1 MLPYPDASRALATPV
16 EFPDE
21 SCAIRSFSI
30 DTRTLREGELFIALP
45 GERSDGHDHV
55 IAAFRRGASGALV
68 QKKRQDGVVKALR
81 QEGLT
86 PRNILA
92 VEDPAAAMA
101 SLARHYRDGLSV
113 KTIVIT
119 GSVGKTTTKEFLH
132 FLLKQK
138 YPTLAT
144 EGNLNNHLGVPIMI
158 SRIKPDHAF
167 AVLEAGASHAGEI
180 DYLASMIRPMSAIL
194 TPIGPAHLQGFGT
207 LENVY
212 RAKTEVLRYLSTD
225 SPMVVPDHDERLH
238 QLLRDSGKRFIRAG
252 SSARADYHFSDV
264 RVRNG
269 MVRFKVNETS
279 TFSFPGQASFLAL
292 NATLAIA
299 LADQLGVSIAEM
311 PSEWA
316 DLELVSGRFCETVL
330 PNGIRVIDD
339 SYNASPLAFATAI
352 EAFRK
357 ITANGK
363 KILVFADMLELGAD
377 EVCYHREIGEKI
389 ALSGI
394 DAAYAFGDR
403 SRNSIDVIR
412 ERSRE
417 ILDARHFSSADD
429 LVSALGKLLRPGDLV
444 LLKGSRGMRVE
455 KVLAG
460 IERIGF

>member
-1 MLPYPDASRALATPV
+1 VLSYPDASRVLATPV

-30 DTRTLREGELFIALP
+30 DTRTLREGELFVALH
-45 GERSDGHDHV
+45 GGRSDGHDHAV
-55 IAAFRRGASGALV
+55 EAFRCGASGALV
-68 QKKRQDGVVKALR
+68 QKQRQEGVVKALS
-81 QEGLT
+81 QAGLT
-86 PRNILA
+86 PRNILG
-92 VEDPAAAMA
+92 VEDPAVAMA
-101 SLARHYRDGLSV
+101 SLARYYRDGLSV

-119 GSVGKTTTKEFLH
+119 GSVGKTTTKEFLY

-144 EGNLNNHLGVPIMI
+144 AGNLNNHLGVPIMI
-158 SRIKPDHAF
+158 SRIETDHAF

-180 DYLASMIRPMSAIL
+180 DYLSSMIRPVAAIL
-194 TPIGPAHLQGFGT
+194 TPIGPAHLEGFGT

-212 RAKTEVLRYLSTD
+212 RAKTEVLRYLSTN
-225 SPMVVPDHDERLH
+225 SPIIVPDHDERLH
-238 QLLRDSGKRFIRAG
+238 QLLCDSGKRFIRAG
-252 SSARADYHFSDV
+252 SSAHADYRFSDV
-264 RVRNG
+264 CVQNG
-269 MVRFKVNETS
+269 MVRFKVNGTS
-279 TFSFPGQASFLAL
+279 TFSFHGQAPFLAL

-299 LADQLGVSIAEM
+299 LADQLGVPIAEM

-316 DLELVSGRFCETVL
+316 GLELVSGRFCETVL
-330 PNGIRVIDD
+330 SNGIRVIDD

-352 EAFRK
+352 ETFQK

-377 EVCYHREIGEKI
+377 EDCYHREIGEKI

-394 DAAYAFGDR
+394 DAAYAFGDC
-403 SRNSIDVIR
+403 SRNSINVIH

-417 ILDARHFSSADD
+417 ILDARHFPTADD
-429 LVSALGKLLRPGDLV
+429 LTNALEKVLRPGDLV

-460 IERIGF
+460 IKQIDF

>member
-1 MLPYPDASRALATPV
+1 
-16 EFPDE
+16 
-21 SCAIRSFSI
+21 
-30 DTRTLREGELFIALP
+30 
-45 GERSDGHDHV
+45 
-55 IAAFRRGASGALV
+55 
-68 QKKRQDGVVKALR
+68 
-81 QEGLT
+81 
-86 PRNILA
+86 
-92 VEDPAAAMA
+92 
-101 SLARHYRDGLSV
+101 
-113 KTIVIT
+113 
-119 GSVGKTTTKEFLH
+119 
-132 FLLKQK
+132 
-138 YPTLAT
+138 
-144 EGNLNNHLGVPIMI
+144 MI

>member
-1 MLPYPDASRALATPV
+1 
-16 EFPDE
+16 
-21 SCAIRSFSI
+21 
-30 DTRTLREGELFIALP
+30 
-45 GERSDGHDHV
+45 
-55 IAAFRRGASGALV
+55 
-68 QKKRQDGVVKALR
+68 
-81 QEGLT
+81 
-86 PRNILA
+86 
-92 VEDPAAAMA
+92 
-101 SLARHYRDGLSV
+101 
-113 KTIVIT
+113 
-119 GSVGKTTTKEFLH
+119 
-132 FLLKQK
+132 
-138 YPTLAT
+138 
-144 EGNLNNHLGVPIMI
+144 
-158 SRIKPDHAF
+158 
-167 AVLEAGASHAGEI
+167 
-180 DYLASMIRPMSAIL
+180 
-194 TPIGPAHLQGFGT
+194 
-207 LENVY
+207 
-212 RAKTEVLRYLSTD
+212 
-225 SPMVVPDHDERLH
+225 
-238 QLLRDSGKRFIRAG
+238 
-252 SSARADYHFSDV
+252 
-264 RVRNG
+264 

-311 PSEWA
+311 PPEWT

-417 ILDARHFSSADD
+417 ILDAHHFSSADD